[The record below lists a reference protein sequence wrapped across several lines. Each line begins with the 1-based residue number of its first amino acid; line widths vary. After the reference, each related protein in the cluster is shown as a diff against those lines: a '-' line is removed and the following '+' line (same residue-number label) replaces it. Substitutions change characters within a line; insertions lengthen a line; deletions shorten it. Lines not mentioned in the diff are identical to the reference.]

1 LKLSRREH
9 EQSIVIGIAVVV
21 IVAVTAAILLLN
33 QNHGLSNGS
42 SSTSTSTST
51 TSTTSTTISE
61 NITNIPYDTF
71 YFINK
76 TNSQYYYILVLNYND
91 YEAWLQWAEQQ
102 GAVNPMNTT
111 IIYADVS
118 KPGLAYPAIQ
128 VTKTVVIGNYL
139 FVIGYS
145 SYKMNVTVGSTYY
158 IFITVYGGSSYMTSG
173 TYEGNW
179 TGPIP

>member
-1 LKLSRREH
+1 MNRVV
-9 EQSIVIGIAVVV
+9 VIGIAVVV
-21 IVAVTAAILLLN
+21 IVGVTAAILLLLN

-51 TSTTSTTISE
+51 TSTTSTTTSE

-91 YEAWLQWAEQQ
+91 YEAWLQYVELQEAI
-102 GAVNPMNTT
+102 NLMNAT
-111 IIYADVS
+111 IFCAGVS
-118 KPGLAYPAIQ
+118 KPGYSYPIQ

-145 SYKMNVTVGSTYY
+145 SYKMNVTVGSTYN
-158 IFITVYGGSSYMTSG
+158 INIVVTNGYGGGTYITSG

>member
-1 LKLSRREH
+1 MNRVV
-9 EQSIVIGIAVVV
+9 VIGIAVVV
-21 IVAVTAAILLLN
+21 IVAVTAAILLN

-51 TSTTSTTISE
+51 TSTTSTTTSE
-61 NITNIPYDTF
+61 NVANIPYDTF

-76 TNSQYYYILVLNYND
+76 TNSLYYYILVFDYND
-91 YEAWLQWAEQQ
+91 YMAWLQWAELQEAINLMNATIVSA
-102 GAVNPMNTT
+102 AV
-111 IIYADVS
+111 S
-118 KPGLAYPAIQ
+118 SPGYSYPIR

-145 SYKMNVTVGSTYY
+145 SYKMNVTVGSTYNMD
-158 IFITVYGGSSYMTSG
+158 ILVTNGYGGGTYITSG

>member
-1 LKLSRREH
+1 MNRVV
-9 EQSIVIGIAVVV
+9 VIGIAVVV

-51 TSTTSTTISE
+51 TSTTSTTTSE

-76 TNSQYYYILVLNYND
+76 INSRYYYILVLNYND
-91 YEAWLQWAEQQ
+91 YMAWLQWAEMQ

-111 IIYADVS
+111 IIGADIS
-118 KPGLAYPAIQ
+118 QDGLAYPPIQ

-139 FVIGYS
+139 FVIGYT
-145 SYKMNVTVGSTYY
+145 YNKMNVTVGSTYNIG
-158 IFITVYGGSSYMTSG
+158 IFVYGGSAYITSG

>member
-1 LKLSRREH
+1 MNRVV
-9 EQSIVIGIAVVV
+9 VIGIAVVV
-21 IVAVTAAILLLN
+21 IVAVTATILLLN

-51 TSTTSTTISE
+51 TSTTSTTTSK
-61 NITNIPYDTF
+61 NITNIPYNTF

-76 TNSQYYYILVLNYND
+76 INSRYYYILVLNYND
-91 YEAWLQWAEQQ
+91 YKAWLQWAKLK

-111 IIYADVS
+111 IIDASVFG
-118 KPGLAYPAIQ
+118 PGYSYRIR

-145 SYKMNVTVGSTYY
+145 SYKMNVTVGSTYN
-158 IFITVYGGSSYMTSG
+158 IGILVYGGSAYITSG

>member
-1 LKLSRREH
+1 MNRVV
-9 EQSIVIGIAVVV
+9 VIGIAVVV

-51 TSTTSTTISE
+51 TSTTSTTTSE

-76 TNSQYYYILVLNYND
+76 TNSQYYYILVFNYND
-91 YEAWLQWAEQQ
+91 YMAWLQYAELQ

-111 IIYADVS
+111 IISAGVFQ
-118 KPGLAYPAIQ
+118 PGYSYPIQ

-139 FVIGYS
+139 FVIGYT
-145 SYKMNVTVGSTYY
+145 YNKMNVTVGSTYNIGIDVYPANAY
-158 IFITVYGGSSYMTSG
+158 ITSG

>member
-1 LKLSRREH
+1 MNRVV
-9 EQSIVIGIAVVV
+9 VIGIAVVV

-33 QNHGLSNGS
+33 QNHGLSKGS

-51 TSTTSTTISE
+51 TSTTSTTTSE

-71 YFINK
+71 YLINK
-76 TNSQYYYILVLNYND
+76 TNSRYYYILVLNYND
-91 YEAWLQWAEQQ
+91 YMAWLQWAEQQ

-111 IIYADVS
+111 IIGAGVS
-118 KPGLAYPAIQ
+118 QDGLFYPSIQ
-128 VTKTVVIGNYL
+128 VTKTVVIGNYF

-145 SYKMNVTVGSTYY
+145 SYEMNVTVGSTYKMVIFVYPANSY
-158 IFITVYGGSSYMTSG
+158 ITSG

>member
-1 LKLSRREH
+1 MNRVV
-9 EQSIVIGIAVVV
+9 VIGITVVV

-51 TSTTSTTISE
+51 TSTTSTTTSE

-76 TNSQYYYILVLNYND
+76 TNSQYYYILVVNYND
-91 YEAWLQWAEQQ
+91 YMAWLQWAELQ

-111 IIYADVS
+111 IIGANVFWLGYS
-118 KPGLAYPAIQ
+118 YNIQ

-145 SYKMNVTVGSTYY
+145 YNKMNVTVGSTYNIGILVYPANTY
-158 IFITVYGGSSYMTSG
+158 ITSG

>member
-1 LKLSRREH
+1 MNRVV
-9 EQSIVIGIAVVV
+9 VIGIAVVV
-21 IVAVTAAILLLN
+21 IVAVPAAILLLN

-51 TSTTSTTISE
+51 TSTTSTTTSE

-76 TNSQYYYILVLNYND
+76 INSQYYYILAFNYND
-91 YEAWLQWAEQQ
+91 YMAWLQYAELQE
-102 GAVNPMNTT
+102 GINLMNAK
-111 IIYADVS
+111 IMCAGVFQ
-118 KPGLAYPAIQ
+118 PGYSSYPIQ

-145 SYKMNVTVGSTYY
+145 SYKMNVTVGSTYNMD
-158 IFITVYGGSSYMTSG
+158 IVVTNGYGGGDYITSG